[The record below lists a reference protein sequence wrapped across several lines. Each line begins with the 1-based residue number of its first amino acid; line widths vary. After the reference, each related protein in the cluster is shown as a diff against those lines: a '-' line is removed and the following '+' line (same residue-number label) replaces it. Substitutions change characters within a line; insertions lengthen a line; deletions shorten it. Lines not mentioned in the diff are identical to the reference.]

1 MPVPSRSQGPCRS
14 RATPCPGAHP
24 STRGSRVPAHL
35 SLRRPRL
42 PASSASCLQ
51 PRPSG
56 ARSKLSLSLRSSG
69 SGRRLRVAPAGGA
82 LGGPEGAVEGG
93 CTAGGSEACSGC
105 PHSDMATPVAPPPSS
120 SRSLRASAPV
130 CTFRLLLA
138 VPRVAGAEGEVRR
151 TLRPSQEEVL
161 LPARATGSPEKPR
174 GAPAEEGGAGLG
186 GGAGLRVCGRSLG
199 GTSLLCAGG
208 LSNCRESWAW
218 GRALGWS
225 RFTSGYSPTCGEGGG
240 AGGGVWLRACHRLAS
255 PSSRHGAGCGRG
267 MRPPFPGGF

>member
-1 MPVPSRSQGPCRS
+1 MKVPSGPKCQSLPDPRVPVGLA
-14 RATPCPGAHP
+14 RLLAPGHTPL

-82 LGGPEGAVEGG
+82 LGGPEGAVGGG

-105 PHSDMATPVAPPPSS
+105 PHNDMATPVAPPPSS
-120 SRSLRASAPV
+120 SRSPRASAPV

-151 TLRPSQEEVL
+151 TVRPSQEEVL
-161 LPARATGSPEKPR
+161 LPPRATGSPEKTR
-174 GAPAEEGGAGLG
+174 GAPAEEGGGGPRGRGRAARVWAEFGWGLVAMCGRPLQLQGELGLG
-186 GGAGLRVCGRSLG
+186 AGPRVGPVYEWLQSH
-199 GTSLLCAGG
+199 LL
-208 LSNCRESWAW
+208 
-218 GRALGWS
+218 
-225 RFTSGYSPTCGEGGG
+225 
-240 AGGGVWLRACHRLAS
+240 
-255 PSSRHGAGCGRG
+255 
-267 MRPPFPGGF
+267 